1 MEIGP
6 VLLPYKKIAAHILQW
21 CEYQTHRS
29 KGAQKEPAKK
39 PWDKP
44 SQQICRFNQQ
54 SVHAT
59 VLYFQNE
66 KETLCGGGGAAHLIF
81 FLKKRKTSCSSKS
94 WRRRVS
100 IPVPLAC
107 KASALP
113 FELHPRWRQGIRSQ
127 FDFANFNYSLL
138 LPQLTISIP
147 LKKDLEL
154 IAKIWTFSRPKNK
167 HKKKLKKN
175 LC

>member
-1 MEIGP
+1 MGFMEIGP
-6 VLLPYKKIAAHILQW
+6 VLLPYKTQPTKTQLIFYSDVSIKLTEA
-21 CEYQTHRS
+21 
-29 KGAQKEPAKK
+29 KAQKEPAKK

-44 SQQICRFNQQ
+44 LQQICRFNQQ
-54 SVHAT
+54 PVHAT

-66 KETLCGGGGAAHLIF
+66 KETLYGGGGAAHLIF
-81 FLKKRKTSCSSKS
+81 FLKKRENLAYERN

-113 FELHPRWRQGIRSQ
+113 FELHPRLQEGMRCRSR
-127 FDFANFNYSLL
+127 FPNFNYSLL

-154 IAKIWTFSRPKNK
+154 IAKI
-167 HKKKLKKN
+167 
-175 LC
+175 